1 MTTRRCHGCNRDDDG
16 RKDGDDA
23 DDGEIGDDEDAAVV
37 AEGV

>member
-16 RKDGDDA
+16 RKDGDGA
-23 DDGEIGDDEDAAVV
+23 DDGEIGDDEDVAVV

>member
-16 RKDGDDA
+16 RKDGDGA
-23 DDGEIGDDEDAAVV
+23 DDGEIGDDEDGAVV